1 MNIKVQSLSEWVD
14 GLERTGRYSFTLE
27 EVRLALSQEEVALK
41 KALQRLC
48 GKGRLVRAGRGFFV
62 LVPLAYAD
70 TGCVPSEWFLA
81 DLMKYRGSPYYV
93 GCLSAAA
100 LHGAAHQRP
109 QELQV
114 VVPHYLRDVVSPV
127 LRIRFLRFAGMSAAL
142 TQPQRTQTGDIPIST
157 PEWTAI
163 DLIRFQKQYGSMDA
177 AATVLT
183 ELAEV
188 LDAKKLAAAASREP
202 CNACLQRV
210 GWLLDFIGC
219 KKLTGPLTEVVRDR
233 KPVYVPLNPSIK
245 KRSGQRDATWAII
258 VNEKPEAD
266 L

>member
-1 MNIKVQSLSEWVD
+1 VD

-27 EVRLALSQEEVALK
+27 EVRLALAQESPALG

-48 GKGRLVRAGRGFFV
+48 YRGRLVRAGRGFYV
-62 LVPLAYAD
+62 LVPLAYAAA
-70 TGCVPSEWFLA
+70 GCVPAEWFLA

-93 GCLSAAA
+93 GCLSAAV
-100 LHGAAHQRP
+100 LHGATHQRP

-114 VVPHYLRDVVSPV
+114 VVPHYLRGVESPV

-142 TQPQRTQTGDIPIST
+142 THPYRTQTGDIPVSI

-163 DLIRFQKQYGSMDA
+163 DLIRFQKHYGSMDA

-183 ELAEV
+183 EVAEV
-188 LDAKKLAAAASREP
+188 LDAKKLAVAASREP
-202 CNACLQRV
+202 CNAFLQRL
-210 GWLLDFIGC
+210 GWMLDFLGYQ
-219 KKLTGPLTEVVRDR
+219 KLTGPLAEEVRVR

-245 KRSGQRDATWAII
+245 RRCGQRDAIWAII

>member
-1 MNIKVQSLSEWVD
+1 MNAKVQSLTEWVD
-14 GLERTGRYSFTLE
+14 GLERTGRFSFTLE
-27 EVRLALSQEEVALK
+27 EVRLALTQESPALK

-48 GKGRLVRAGRGFFV
+48 SKGRLVRAGRGFFV
-62 LVPLAYAD
+62 LVPLAYAAA
-70 TGCVPSEWFLA
+70 GCVPSEWFLS
-81 DLMKYRGSPYYV
+81 DLMKFRGSPFYV

-114 VVPHYLRDVVSPV
+114 VVPHYLREVESPV

-142 TQPQRTQTGDIPIST
+142 TQPHRTQTGDIPVST

-163 DLIRFQKQYGSMDA
+163 DLIRFQKHYGSMDA
-177 AATVLT
+177 ASTVLT
-183 ELAEV
+183 EVAEV
-188 LDAKKLAAAASREP
+188 LDANKLAVAASREP
-202 CNACLQRV
+202 CNACLQRL
-210 GWLLDFIGC
+210 GWMLDFLGC
-219 KKLTGPLTEVVRDR
+219 QKLTGPLAEEVQGR

-245 KRSGQRDATWAII
+245 QRRGQRDAKWAII